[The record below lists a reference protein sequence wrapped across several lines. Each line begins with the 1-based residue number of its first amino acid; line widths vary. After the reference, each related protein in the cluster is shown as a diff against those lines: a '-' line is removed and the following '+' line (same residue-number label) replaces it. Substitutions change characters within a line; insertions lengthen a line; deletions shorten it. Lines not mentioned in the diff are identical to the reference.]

1 MNGPDLRT
9 SFGALITPPKSKA
22 QWEPL
27 AWQWALLNDWLLKGA
42 LPDAVDIPTGLGKT
56 AVMALW
62 LLALA
67 AQIHQTGAPKLPR
80 RLIYVVDRRAVVDQA
95 TTEAEKLRENLATKE
110 ALAWMRA
117 ALGLAE
123 GEKLPVSTLRGQ
135 LADNRE
141 WLADPARP
149 AIIVG
154 TVDMI
159 GSRLLFSGYGVSR
172 RMRPYH
178 AGLLGVD
185 SLVLLDEAHLVPAFQ
200 RLLEA
205 IDPEQKR
212 SASPWHTGTLWPEI
226 NVIRPLRVLPLSAT
240 QRDGGPSD
248 RKTIF
253 TLTSETRTD
262 AITQQRLQAR
272 KALEL
277 RAFEPGK
284 KEDDALAEALMQAA
298 QELLESEDGGLKPR
312 RLLIY
317 CDKRKVAEKLH
328 ELLRK
333 AWGGK
338 RNEPPRAELELFT
351 GARRVFER
359 TKAAANLEKLGFI
372 AGKEAPEPEK
382 PAILIATSAAEVGVD
397 LDADDLIC
405 DLVPLERMIQRFGRV
420 NRRGEQDDTRIIVLH
435 PDPFPKK
442 ARHAKQLPAALEAL
456 RKLNGDASPQ
466 GLHDLATHEREL
478 VRQAS
483 TPEPLHPP
491 LTLAVVESWAL
502 TNITEHPGRP
512 DIQPW
517 LRGWVED
524 DQPQAE
530 ILWRKYVPWPEG
542 EVPREREVNA
552 FFASARPH
560 LLEILET
567 DASDIADVLNARAK
581 ALKKA
586 VDKDDAA
593 AEARKAW
600 DQGLILLDRA
610 NRYDGYIRTS
620 ELLDMKKGDL
630 AARIAHRRI
639 VVPAAFG
646 GLDEKTGLLD
656 KKAPPFADLPLDT
669 ARDEATREQL
679 GFHVRTDEQDKT
691 SGDDWRIDYRLNPKP
706 DSDEEEGGEKIIV
719 EVWRGGGEAPLVGDP
734 AITRMKQ
741 KLRDHLND
749 AAQKAEELADKLNLP
764 DNMRE
769 ALILSARLHD
779 LGKAHRIWQEAM
791 NGNLE
796 DPLAKSTG
804 GNTRMLAGFRHE
816 FASVLDVAMPENI
829 KRFTSDVHNEL
840 ASELREEL
848 NKHTEE
854 ERNLILHLVAAHHGF
869 ARPLMPDIDNTLPPS
884 AVKPHVQAIALRFAM
899 LQKRFGPWGLAWLE
913 TLLRA
918 ADQCASAC
926 LDASNAPETKEAS
939 HG

>member
-9 SFGALITPPKSKA
+9 SFGALITPPKSKP

-67 AQIHQTGAPKLPR
+67 AQIHETGTPKLPR

-95 TTEAEKLRENLATKE
+95 TTEAEKLRENLATAPE
-110 ALAWMRA
+110 LAWMRDA
-117 ALGLAE
+117 FGLVE

-185 SLVLLDEAHLVPAFQ
+185 TLVLLDEAHLVPAFQ

-205 IDPEQKR
+205 IDPEQKG
-212 SASPWHTGTLWPEI
+212 SASPWHTGTLWPETT
-226 NVIRPLRVLPLSAT
+226 VIRPLRVLPLSAT

-298 QELLESEDGGLKPR
+298 QELLENEDGGLKPR
-312 RLLIY
+312 HLLIY

-328 ELLRK
+328 DELHKEWVRK
-333 AWGGK
+333 SK
-338 RNEPPRAELELFT
+338 LLEKDRLELFT

-359 TKAAANLEKLGFI
+359 TKAAANLKDLGFI

-435 PDPFPKK
+435 PDPLPKK
-442 ARHAKQLPAALEAL
+442 ARHAEQLPAALEAL

-466 GLHDLATHEREL
+466 ALRDFATQEREL

-491 LTLAVVESWAL
+491 FPLAVVESWAL

-530 ILWRKYVPWPEG
+530 ILWRAFLPWPEG
-542 EVPREREVNA
+542 DAPKEKEVNA

-560 LLEILET
+560 LLEVLET
-567 DASDIADVLNARAK
+567 DVDSIAKMLVTRAK
-581 ALKKA
+581 KWSGEGLGILLLNRRNELEKYLSMEELKAMKPADLKELIAFRRVVAPAALGGLSESGLLASNAANPVKA
-586 VDKDDAA
+586 LDTIEEETWQQAVGFRVRKESVDK
-593 AEARKAW
+593 
-600 DQGLILLDRA
+600 
-610 NRYDGYIRTS
+610 
-620 ELLDMKKGDL
+620 
-630 AARIAHRRI
+630 
-639 VVPAAFG
+639 V
-646 GLDEKTGLLD
+646 
-656 KKAPPFADLPLDT
+656 
-669 ARDEATREQL
+669 
-679 GFHVRTDEQDKT
+679 
-691 SGDDWRIDYRLNPKP
+691 SGNDWRIDYRFNPKP

-719 EVWRGGGEAPLVGDP
+719 EVWRGGGEAPLLGDP

-749 AAQKAEELADKLNLP
+749 VAQKAEELADKLNLP

-779 LGKAHRIWQEAM
+779 LGKAHRIWQKAM

-816 FASVLDVAMPENI
+816 FASILDVTLPENI
-829 KRFTSDVHNEL
+829 KRFTSGVHNEL
-840 ASELREEL
+840 ASELREQL

-918 ADQCASAC
+918 ADQRASAC